1 MSKSV
6 LLIDDD
12 KVLNFLTANAL
23 KRSEHV
29 TEVLVAYDGIEALN
43 LLNELDEPLDF
54 ILLDISMPNMDGFE
68 FLTKYYQQGFSKR
81 SKIAIYTSSIEEA
94 DKLKAAQFEGVIDFI
109 VKPLSN
115 EKLDE
120 ILAKL

>member
-12 KVLNFLTANAL
+12 KVLNFLTANAF

-29 TEVLVAYDGIEALN
+29 TEVFVAYDGIEALH
-43 LLNELDEPLDF
+43 LLDELEEPLDF
-54 ILLDISMPNMDGFE
+54 ILLDISMPNMDGFQ
-68 FLTKYYQQGFSKR
+68 FLKNYYEKGLNS
-81 SKIAIYTSSIEEA
+81 SAKIAIYTSSIEEA
-94 DKLKAAQFEGVIDFI
+94 DKYKAAEFKDVIDFI

-120 ILAKL
+120 ILAEL

>member
-12 KVLNFLTANAL
+12 KVVNFLTANAL

-29 TEVLVAYDGIEALN
+29 TEVFVAYDGIEALD
-43 LLNELDEPLDF
+43 LIQDLEDPLDF
-54 ILLDISMPNMDGFE
+54 ILLDISMPRMDGFE
-68 FLTKYYQQGFSKR
+68 FLSQYYESNHSKQV
-81 SKIAIYTSSIEEA
+81 KIAIYTSSIEEA
-94 DKLKAAQFEGVIDFI
+94 DKLKASKFENVIDFI

-115 EKLDE
+115 EELDKILSE
-120 ILAKL
+120 I

>member
-6 LLIDDD
+6 LLVDDD

-29 TEVLVAYDGIEALN
+29 TEVLVAYDGNQALN
-43 LLNELDEPLDF
+43 LLDELDEPLDF

-68 FLTKYYQQGFSKR
+68 FLTKYYDQGLNSQA
-81 SKIAIYTSSIEEA
+81 KIAIYTSSIEDA
-94 DKLKAAQFEGVIDFI
+94 DKKKAAKFKDVIDFI
-109 VKPLSN
+109 IKPLSN
-115 EKLDE
+115 KKLDK
-120 ILAKL
+120 ILAEL

>member
-29 TEVLVAYDGIEALN
+29 TEVYVAYDGMEAFDILKS
-43 LLNELDEPLDF
+43 LDEPLDF
-54 ILLDISMPNMDGFE
+54 ILLDISMPNMDGFA
-68 FLTKYYQQGFSKR
+68 FLKQYYDLGFSNQA
-81 SKIAIYTSSIEEA
+81 KIAIYTSSIEEA
-94 DKLKAAQFEGVIDFI
+94 DKKKATKFADVIDFI

-120 ILAKL
+120 ILAKI